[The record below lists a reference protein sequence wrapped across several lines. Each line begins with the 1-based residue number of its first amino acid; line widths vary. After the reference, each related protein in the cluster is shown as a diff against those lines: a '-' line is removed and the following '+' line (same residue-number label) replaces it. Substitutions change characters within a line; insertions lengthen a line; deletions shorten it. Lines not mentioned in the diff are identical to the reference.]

1 MGEQGAE
8 SIHAHMNKMEDT
20 YSGIPNALDRLK
32 YIVKE
37 QALESAPSLTNLRP
51 VPQKRQ
57 KRAADSDD
65 EDDIS
70 CYDVDSQCSDLDTE
84 ESEDEQESGPGSSD
98 GTDAEDP

>member
-8 SIHAHMNKMEDT
+8 SIHAHMNKMEST
-20 YSGIPNALDRLK
+20 YSGISNALDRLK

-70 CYDVDSQCSDLDTE
+70 CYDVDSQCSDLDTD
-84 ESEDEQESGPGSSD
+84 DEQESGPGSSD
-98 GTDAEDP
+98 GTCTDADDDP